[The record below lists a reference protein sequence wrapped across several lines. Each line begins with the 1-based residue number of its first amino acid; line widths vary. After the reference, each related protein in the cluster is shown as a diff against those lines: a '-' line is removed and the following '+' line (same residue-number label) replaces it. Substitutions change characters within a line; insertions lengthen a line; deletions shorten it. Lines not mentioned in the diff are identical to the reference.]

1 MGIHNSLKPILIEE
15 YSEEF
20 ELIVAE
26 IKVSNKE
33 IRIMTGYGPQENW
46 VESER
51 LPFFMALEKEIV
63 KSINEGKS
71 IWIEL
76 DANSKLGSD
85 IIPEDPHVQTAN

>member
-20 ELIVAE
+20 EIIVAE

-51 LPFFMALEKEIV
+51 LPFL
-63 KSINEGKS
+63 
-71 IWIEL
+71 W
-76 DANSKLGSD
+76 
-85 IIPEDPHVQTAN
+85 H